1 LPIFCRGIAVFRPPG
16 GSAPEFTF
24 ANPGDLDF
32 GRDLGDLISAKGDN
46 IFMLKA
52 TYRFNL

>member
-1 LPIFCRGIAVFRPPG
+1 VWTQNRQDL
-16 GSAPEFTF
+16 
-24 ANPGDLDF
+24 ANPGDLSF